1 VPPID
6 FFSFCTSLQL
16 LELKALGELSKV
28 KQFEE
33 DDCVYSPG
41 EEGDELFII
50 NRGLV
55 ELRPA
60 NALPGTMPMVVTRG
74 DMFGEVGAFM
84 QLPRNETA
92 RARAAVSV
100 QCFRSQDFPELQ
112 RRTPAFFSFLCK
124 KLAHHLFQAR
134 EMNRSQNSVSE
145 LAGSLANFDMVTIY
159 QTIIRSD
166 QSGLLTIVDEHGE
179 TVCQFYFESGLPRW
193 CRFRHL
199 TGEEAFC
206 ELFIQSRR
214 AWSFSFSQK
223 APGQLECGNENALN
237 RNPEAMLLRAV
248 QMRDEFE
255 ELRKRMADDSA
266 SIKRKQLNFAWPN
279 ANDDGLREVGE
290 EIWQIAYSQPLSL
303 LELSQRS
310 SACVLKVYRAVDE
323 MVRGGL
329 YDLQNGAGASAAL
342 ANGKS

>member
-1 VPPID
+1 MPPSD

-33 DDCVYSPG
+33 DDCIYSSG
-41 EEGDELFII
+41 DEGDELFIV

-55 ELRPA
+55 ELRPE
-60 NALPGTMPMVVTRG
+60 NALPGTIPSVVSRG
-74 DMFGEVGAFM
+74 DIFGEIGAFM
-84 QLPRNETA
+84 HLPRKETA
-92 RARAAVSV
+92 RACAAVSV
-100 QCFRSQDFPELQ
+100 QCFRSQDFPELL
-112 RRTPAFFSFLCK
+112 RRTPSFFKFLCG
-124 KLAHHLFQAR
+124 KLADHLFQAQ
-134 EMNRSQNSVSE
+134 EMNRSQNSVRE

-159 QTIIRSD
+159 QTIMRSD

-199 TGEEAFC
+199 NGEEAFW
-206 ELFIQSRR
+206 ELFIQSRP

-223 APGQLECGNENALN
+223 APGEIECEEEKTLT
-237 RNPEAMLLRAV
+237 RNPEEMLLFAV

-255 ELRKRMADDSA
+255 ELRKHMADDS

-279 ANDDGLREVGE
+279 ADAEELRGVAE

-303 LELSQRS
+303 AELSRRCG
-310 SACVLKVYRAVDE
+310 ACVFKVYRAVDE
-323 MVRGGL
+323 MSRAGL
-329 YDLQNGAGASAAL
+329 FDLQNGPGESAAI
-342 ANGKS
+342 ANSES